1 MVDSALCGMPS
12 LSIEALVE
20 ERVAQLEVISQ
31 RRNELLREMYRMMR
45 RRQNAGAISM
55 FDDEDEDGLQDWLDK
70 YDLNEN
76 PDSGMVSNILPSE
89 LCATSSPIAGEF
101 KLIELPDVID
111 ADSPMSE
118 PPASPPS
125 ESSVLF
131 QVPESDDPLAASIPE
146 GSPPRA
152 TPMSH
157 KRPRPDDEPDELN
170 LVALSRSPSQR
181 SASHRSQSLTH
192 RTSRSKSRT
201 FSPRSPQPVNAALDD
216 VSEAQEVLVD
226 LEERM
231 DVSMEEA
238 REPSPDLVLPSSSP
252 VQKITPR
259 TIVYT
264 TVDVASI
271 QPSLLIP
278 TPTSPV
284 ADPAFSFDE
293 AESEPPEETPS
304 TASTPVEAPRHQ
316 NQQQQNHHHHFNPSY
331 SLPPIKSLPPE
342 YLRKG
347 KSAKQKKR
355 DKERD
360 KSDGKIKDEWTP
372 VGLTKWGATIRANP
386 VWKKVSRATKCLST
400 RDWGVAIGELR
411 LTRAL
416 ERVESLENV
425 AKWSYRQPK
434 RQKNLGGLTKTH
446 WDYLMD
452 EMKWMRVDFREERRW
467 KYVLAFN
474 LSTAVLEWHDAG
486 SREER
491 VRLGICVLWKRPR
504 SSQNAPA
511 EDVDMDSRPV
521 EHNGYTPMADESDGD
536 EEEGEAEQRDIADAL
551 ESRNALEEA
560 LDGTGSNES
569 TDSSQRQTPGP
580 DHVQPKV
587 EDVEDPS
594 ALQDSN
600 VMNVD
605 TQQEDQAK
613 VENDDQT
620 GLKAH
625 STDPN
630 LASQQNTQFDA
641 TPVGSSSKAS
651 KASLYAPLRE
661 QIAYSDERKL
671 FLDDDDLILVKALC
685 DLTTDDSG
693 IEPSLP
699 IPDLSDIFPDL
710 QPLDMPD
717 VASGSNEGKKKDKK
731 SGEDNRRVEDAGFT
745 KMAPLGRF
753 MHCKP
758 TLLGPLQPA
767 RHWVNEE
774 WMFAEEAA
782 VAVDFDSAIG
792 KTVDDTAS
800 DLFEGSRPSAVS
812 SLGLPS
818 KDGKKRSEH
827 LWSSDEDSLLKTV
840 VERYP
845 NNWLLAADSFNS
857 SRVTISTDKRTPWEC
872 FERWSSRFGSGH
884 RLHPDVNSPVNA
896 ERTPPPASTSAQG
909 QMTTRG
915 VKRLANMSV
924 TQNQSPGAGLTSDA
938 KKRRRH
944 TFMYETMRKAAKKRE
959 AAQKASMNQR
969 KASNIHDTHGQYQKM
984 PKLTPA
990 ELSRMKYEKESR
1002 EQQELL
1008 LARRRHEELTRQA
1021 MMQRDPRL
1029 QAAAAAAGQ
1038 PQQAAVAAAAVAAA
1052 AAQQQQPN
1060 GTPRPAAQPAQ
1071 AVQQIRNQPV
1081 AQVNISQQQRI
1092 PTPMASAAV
1101 AGTRISPQHL
1111 SLQQAVQ
1118 ARAIAAAAQ
1127 AQAQAQSQSQSQA
1140 LVQGSPVPTING
1152 LPVGAHLSPPY
1163 QSRAATSSPGVAPQ
1177 ATPPRNICTPSNA
1190 ASPRPPSAQPQ
1201 LPMQPLQ
1208 MPGNTVSRQAHYFPV
1223 VPTPPGGHFTQ
1234 EQINQAIVLMQH
1246 RTMAQAQQNS
1256 QYPSQT

>member
-1 MVDSALCGMPS
+1 MLCGMPS
-12 LSIEALVE
+12 LSIEAFVE

-45 RRQNAGAISM
+45 KRQNAGSISM
-55 FDDEDEDGLQDWLDK
+55 FDDDDDDGLQDWFDK

-89 LCATSSPIAGEF
+89 LCATSSSPTADEI
-101 KLIELPDVID
+101 KLIDLPNVID
-111 ADSPMSE
+111 VDSPMSE
-118 PPASPPS
+118 PPASPRS
-125 ESSVLF
+125 ETSVSL
-131 QVPESDDPLAASIPE
+131 QIPESDDPLAASIPE

-157 KRPRPDDEPDELN
+157 KRLRPDDEPDELN
-170 LVALSRSPSQR
+170 LVALSRSSSQR
-181 SASHRSQSLTH
+181 SVSRRSQSLTH

-201 FSPRSPQPVNAALDD
+201 FSPYSPQPANAALDE
-216 VSEAQEVLVD
+216 VSEVQEVLVD

-238 REPSPDLVLPSSSP
+238 RESSPDLLLPSSSP
-252 VQKITPR
+252 VHKITPR

-304 TASTPVEAPRHQ
+304 AASTPVEASRHQ
-316 NQQQQNHHHHFNPSY
+316 NHHHHHHHFNPAY

-360 KSDGKIKDEWTP
+360 KADGKIKDEWTP
-372 VGLTKWGATIRANP
+372 MGLTKWGATIRANP

-400 RDWGVAIGELR
+400 RDWGVAIAEVR

-452 EMKWMRVDFREERRW
+452 EMKWIRVDFREERRW

-491 VRLGICVLWKRPR
+491 IRLGICVLWKRPR
-504 SSQNAPA
+504 SSQNAPT
-511 EDVDMDSRPV
+511 EDVDMDSRPA

-536 EEEGEAEQRDIADAL
+536 EEEGEAEQRDITDTL

-569 TDSSQRQTPGP
+569 ADSSQHQTPGP

-600 VMNVD
+600 VLNVD

-613 VENDDQT
+613 VESGDQT

-630 LASQQNTQFDA
+630 LASQQNTHPDA
-641 TPVGSSSKAS
+641 APLGSSSKAS

-671 FLDDDDLILVKALC
+671 FLDDDDLILVKALS

-699 IPDLSDIFPDL
+699 IADLSDIFPDL
-710 QPLDMPD
+710 QPLGIPD
-717 VASGSNEGKKKDKK
+717 VVSGSNEGKKKDKK
-731 SGEDNRRVEDAGFT
+731 SGEDNRRVEDAGFS

-753 MHCKP
+753 MHSKP

-767 RHWVNEE
+767 RHWVNGE

-800 DLFEGSRPSAVS
+800 DLFEGSRPSVVS

-827 LWSSDEDSLLKTV
+827 LWSSDEDSLLKTL

-845 NNWLLAADSFNS
+845 NNWLLVADSFNS
-857 SRVTISTDKRTPWEC
+857 SRNTISTDKRTPWEC

-915 VKRLANMSV
+915 VKRLASMSV
-924 TQNQSPGAGLTSDA
+924 TQNQSPGAGLTSDT

-1038 PQQAAVAAAAVAAA
+1038 PQQAAVVAAAAAA

-1071 AVQQIRNQPV
+1071 AVPQIRNQPV
-1081 AQVNISQQQRI
+1081 AQVNISQQQRM

-1111 SLQQAVQ
+1111 LQAQAQ

-1127 AQAQAQSQSQSQA
+1127 AQSQSQA
-1140 LVQGSPVPTING
+1140 PVQGSPVPTISG
-1152 LPVGAHLSPPY
+1152 LPAGAHLSPPY

-1177 ATPPRNICTPSNA
+1177 GTPPRNIGTPSNA

-1201 LPMQPLQ
+1201 LPMQPPQ
-1208 MPGNTVSRQAHYFPV
+1208 MPGNAVLRQAHYLPV
-1223 VPTPPGGHFTQ
+1223 VATLPSGHFTQ
-1234 EQINQAIVLMQH
+1234 EQMDQALRLMQH
-1246 RTMAQAQQNS
+1246 RTTMVQAQQNS
-1256 QYPSQT
+1256 QYHSQT